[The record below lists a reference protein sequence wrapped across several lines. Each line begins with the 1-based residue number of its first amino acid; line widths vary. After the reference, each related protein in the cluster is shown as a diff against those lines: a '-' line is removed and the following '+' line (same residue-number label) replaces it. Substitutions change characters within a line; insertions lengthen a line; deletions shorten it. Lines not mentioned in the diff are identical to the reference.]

1 MPRWYAAQWRPRR
14 AIDRCRQLRR
24 FTARRYITV
33 RRLQPGRINAS
44 AINGNH
50 ARKVRLLFNELY
62 LGRIVPGAHRS
73 KLAASPC

>member
-1 MPRWYAAQWRPRR
+1 MPRWCAAQWRPRR
-14 AIDRCRQLRR
+14 AVDRCRQLRR
-24 FTARRYITV
+24 FTARR
-33 RRLQPGRINAS
+33 RINAS